1 MDHRHAIR
9 ELRATD
15 APRVQ
20 EFVRRLSPESRRR
33 RFFSPIRE
41 LSPYL
46 LERITTG
53 AAPGDVNLGA
63 YDAAGRIVGLAQYA
77 EEEDNGAEVSVVVD
91 DPVQRLGLGTR
102 LIEVLTARAFE
113 RGLAMIHGLILKDNR
128 AMVELAA
135 RLGFNLKAQADPMLI
150 RAEKPINA
158 GRPRYARASPSGAAS
173 FPDQPRNPF
182 RSR

>member
-1 MDHRHAIR
+1 
-9 ELRATD
+9 
-15 APRVQ
+15 
-20 EFVRRLSPESRRR
+20 
-33 RFFSPIRE
+33 
-41 LSPYL
+41 
-46 LERITTG
+46 
-53 AAPGDVNLGA
+53 
-63 YDAAGRIVGLAQYA
+63 
-77 EEEDNGAEVSVVVD
+77 
-91 DPVQRLGLGTR
+91 LGLGTR